1 MLELHIWG
9 PAFGLPSI
17 DAHCLAALAYLQQAV
32 PAGHWLVVAS
42 SNSALSPTY
51 ELPALKDDGVWIG
64 GFRNIF
70 HYVAQHS
77 SGKRIL
83 DAGLE
88 EQEEADCVAF
98 SAFLDSHAEPLLDLS
113 LYIMSENYTTITRPV
128 YSTFQPFPLP
138 YLIPSAR
145 RCTARSRTAH
155 LGLAALEIETCIESN
170 DSNMT
175 SVPERLR
182 KPRAEVS
189 KILTASSQTAAQIRL
204 DALASECF
212 EPLEALRAK
221 KRYLVSNSQ
230 FTSLD
235 CLALGYLSLMLI
247 PELPQPWLART
258 MRQKFPRLAA
268 WTQELR
274 TEIFGGAVG
283 IGDVYGERKLSQASE
298 RLPWRKPE
306 TYSIWRISSSLV
318 STIIEGYPSL
328 APLKARVKIR
338 DQGGKVVNQSLISSD
353 FDRTLKS
360 MSAICLVT
368 AASVSCMWFTGVLG
382 EDRTSRDSE
391 KARSAL
397 EDAGNLA

>member
-32 PAGHWLVVAS
+32 PAGNWLVVAS
-42 SNSALSPTY
+42 SNPALSPTY
-51 ELPALKDDGVWIG
+51 ELPALKDDKIWIG

-77 SGKRIL
+77 SGKWIL
-83 DAGLE
+83 DAELE

-98 SAFLDSHAEPLLDLS
+98 SAFLDSHAQPLLDLS
-113 LYIMSENYTTITRPV
+113 LYIMSENFTTITRPV

-138 YLIPSAR
+138 YLTPSAR
-145 RCTARSRTAH
+145 RSTARSRTAH
-155 LGLAALEIETCIESN
+155 LGLAALDVETYIEAN
-170 DSNMT
+170 DPSLAG
-175 SVPERLR
+175 VPERLR

-274 TEIFGGAVG
+274 TEIFGGAIG
-283 IGDVYGERKLSQASE
+283 IGDVYGERRLSQASE

-306 TYSIWRISSSLV
+306 TNSIWRISTNLI

-328 APLKARVKIR
+328 APLKARDKIMH
-338 DQGGKVVNQSLISSD
+338 QGGKVVSQSLVSNG
-353 FDRTLKS
+353 FEVTLKS
-360 MSAICLVT
+360 LGAICLAT
-368 AASVSCMWFTGVLG
+368 AASVSCMWLKGVFS
-382 EDRTSRDSE
+382 EDRILRDSE
-391 KARSAL
+391 KVRSAL